1 MLEKALMFFFAARVA
16 LVTCHYEA
24 GHAGLEKQKMKVER
38 AGTLDRVLDECS
50 GICPSP
56 WSDHLLALNDSG
68 GKAEIYEISKDGK
81 LVNTHPVPH
90 AVNRDWEEITTDT
103 AGNVYI
109 GDFGN
114 NSNTRKDLTIYKY
127 VKGASGRD
135 VSTPNAP
142 DAGSVTGQ
150 TSPAGATQKI
160 TFRYAGQTFAA
171 GEKRE
176 FDCEAF
182 FWANDSLYLFTKSW
196 EKGARICRMY
206 VLPDRPGDYE
216 VAARDEVFLKAQITG
231 AAIRPDQKQFALI
244 SYGKIF
250 LFNIPNGQIGFRSP
264 HACIKIARK
273 QTEAIM
279 FEGEDKLL
287 FTNEQRG
294 MFRIR

>member
-1 MLEKALMFFFAARVA
+1 MLEKALMFFFAAKVA

-38 AGTLDRVLDECS
+38 AGTLDRTLDECS

-68 GKAEIYEISKDGK
+68 GKAEIYEITREGK
-81 LVNTHPVPH
+81 LVNTHPVPG
-90 AVNRDWEEITTDT
+90 AVNRDWEEITTDD

-127 VKGASGRD
+127 TKRGSGDAS
-135 VSTPNAP
+135 AP
-142 DAGSVTGQ
+142 DASSAGSTAGQ
-150 TSPAGATQKI
+150 AFPDITQKI
-160 TFRYAGQTFAA
+160 TFRYAGQTFAG

-196 EKGARICRMY
+196 EKGAKTCRMY

-216 VAARDEVFLKAQITG
+216 VSARDEVLLKAQITG
-231 AAIRPDQKQFALI
+231 AALRPDKKQFALI

-250 LFNIPNGQIGFRSP
+250 LFNIPGEQIGFRSP

-279 FEGEDKLL
+279 FEGTDQLL

-294 MFRIR
+294 MFRIK